1 MYDLIE
7 IKKVNKIKI
16 AMLILA
22 SIAFI
27 ILATLGGIK
36 LAKYEKKREYYRALK
51 RQEEIERLAEE
62 EKKKEEEAKQQAIIQ
77 KRIEQTSRE
86 LTDEE
91 KDRILHIY
99 RSTGEKRVFLTF
111 DDGPS
116 ESVTPLILDLLK
128 KENVKATFFTL
139 GGNVKAHPELV
150 KREFDEGHYVAN
162 HGYSHKYSSVYES
175 PEATLN
181 EYNTTEQAIKDA
193 LGNQNYRSNLFR
205 FPGGSNGGYYDEAK
219 QNSKA
224 LLKENGVV
232 HLDWNCLS
240 QDAAGAHTKEAL
252 LQNVKD
258 TMGEKDSLVILMHDS
273 SDKILTYEMLSDLIN
288 FLRDKGYKF
297 ENIYDLLDWKKL
309 MKKKR

>member
-1 MYDLIE
+1 MYDLIRVGRLNK
-7 IKKVNKIKI
+7 KKV
-16 AMLILA
+16 
-22 SIAFI
+22 FI
-27 ILATLGGIK
+27 VIFMIIVFTALGTIGGIK
-36 LAKYEKKREYYRALK
+36 FAKYEKNKKYAEELRMQVQ
-51 RQEEIERLAEE
+51 QEMEAQIKKQKEEE
-62 EKKKEEEAKQQAIIQ
+62 EKKQAIIN
-77 KRIEQTSRE
+77 KRVEQTSRAMTE
-86 LTDEE
+86 DEQ
-91 KDRILHIY
+91 DRIRHIY

-150 KREFDEGHYVAN
+150 KREFDEGHYIAN
-162 HGYSHKYSSVYES
+162 HGYSHKYSAVYAS
-175 PEATLN
+175 PEATLQ

-193 LGNQNYRSNLFR
+193 LENESYRSNLFR
-205 FPGGSNGGYYDEAK
+205 FPGGSNGGIYNDAK

-224 LLKENGVV
+224 LLRENGVV

-252 LQNVKD
+252 LQNVID

-273 SDKILTYEMLSDLIN
+273 SDKILTYEMLPDLIN
-288 FLRDKGYKF
+288 MLREKGYKF
-297 ENIYDLLDWKKL
+297 ENIYDLLD
-309 MKKKR
+309 